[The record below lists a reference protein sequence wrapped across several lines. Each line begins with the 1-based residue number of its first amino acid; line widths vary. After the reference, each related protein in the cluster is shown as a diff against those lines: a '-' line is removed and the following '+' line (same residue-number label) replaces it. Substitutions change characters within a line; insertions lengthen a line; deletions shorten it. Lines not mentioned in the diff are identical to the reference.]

1 MMGYCKSI
9 YSCTTY
15 VRQKKRKLI
24 TKTTLLAHGQ
34 KLGKNTVYI
43 FLNSVMQHLPGEKKH
58 NPELPKWQILAI
70 LGHKNIQKNIT
81 FISNSH
87 LFPMQEK
94 KTIFAPPWLQK
105 TKQKPCYLIYL
116 KKIWEEK
123 TRKSLSYNHTSRQ
136 ILTSPYLLLIWI

>member
-1 MMGYCKSI
+1 MVRRYFIGFYHLKKQNKKDYLVVVKITKHTKKSMMGYCKSI

-58 NPELPKWQILAI
+58 NPELPK
-70 LGHKNIQKNIT
+70 
-81 FISNSH
+81 
-87 LFPMQEK
+87 
-94 KTIFAPPWLQK
+94 
-105 TKQKPCYLIYL
+105 
-116 KKIWEEK
+116 
-123 TRKSLSYNHTSRQ
+123 
-136 ILTSPYLLLIWI
+136 